1 MSRALP
7 GPVGE
12 AAEKGVRLF
21 AEGLAVMRR
30 PGPLVRA
37 FALSLP
43 MWLSI
48 GCGIWLTSRAFD
60 LTLPFPGAFLIMMFL
75 VVGVAVPTPSGVGS
89 FHWAYKLAV
98 MMYFGAS
105 EGAAV
110 AAAIVLHAVS
120 FLPVTLVGLVFIAQ
134 DGLTLAGLR
143 RMRDTVARAEHIE

>member
-1 MSRALP
+1 
-7 GPVGE
+7 
-12 AAEKGVRLF
+12 
-21 AEGLAVMRR
+21 
-30 PGPLVRA
+30 
-37 FALSLP
+37 
-43 MWLSI
+43 
-48 GCGIWLTSRAFD
+48 
-60 LTLPFPGAFLIMMFL
+60 
-75 VVGVAVPTPSGVGS
+75 
-89 FHWAYKLAV
+89 